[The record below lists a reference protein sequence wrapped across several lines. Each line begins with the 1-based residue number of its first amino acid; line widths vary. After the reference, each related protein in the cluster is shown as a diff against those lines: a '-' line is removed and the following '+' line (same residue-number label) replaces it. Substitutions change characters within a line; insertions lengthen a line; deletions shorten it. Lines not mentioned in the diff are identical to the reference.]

1 MRTKLFSLLAL
12 TGLLAFGGTIQNSV
26 ADLKPRAGK
35 SIVWQSDLR
44 KAQQVAQQTGRP
56 ILVFFTADW
65 CTHCDRFKE
74 STLHNATMADYIN
87 RDFVAVQL
95 DFDKEKKAAEILEVE
110 ALPSTVIISPEA
122 DLLGRVVGAKPP
134 KELWDALQGAKDEQ
148 IRIRQARFA
157 AGEAAVRQ

>member
-1 MRTKLFSLLAL
+1 MRTKILFLLAL
-12 TGLLAFGGTIQNSV
+12 TGLFAFGITVQTSTAN
-26 ADLKPRAGK
+26 LKPRATK
-35 SIVWQSDLR
+35 SIVWQPDLR

-56 ILVFFTADW
+56 ILVFFSADW

-74 STLHNATMADYIN
+74 NTLHNATMAEYIN

-95 DFDKEKKAAEILEVE
+95 DFDKETKVAEILEVE

-157 AGEAAVRQ
+157 AGEASVRQ